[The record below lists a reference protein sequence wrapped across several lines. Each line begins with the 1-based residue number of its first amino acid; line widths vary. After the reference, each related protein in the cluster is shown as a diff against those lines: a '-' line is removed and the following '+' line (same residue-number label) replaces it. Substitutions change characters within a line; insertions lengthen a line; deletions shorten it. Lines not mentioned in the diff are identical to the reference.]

1 MFYRTAR
8 FLDYCPTCP
17 TDSIMQTVPKTPS
30 RKGMM
35 WGIYPFAI
43 DDHHA
48 RRSENHQGKDTKEWS
63 HLRHA
68 SAQAEALCSRMLE
81 SILALRLDKSCL
93 GLSIGD
99 IMMSSMKGR
108 KLPTTCLGDELIG
121 TMTPCHVQ
129 VFGAYHLEVAGW
141 SEFENHQ
148 KKQLKLTTLC
158 MESSYWTICIFWS
171 DITRPKH
178 FRRSNLG

>member
-1 MFYRTAR
+1 
-8 FLDYCPTCP
+8 
-17 TDSIMQTVPKTPS
+17 
-30 RKGMM
+30 M

-48 RRSENHQGKDTKEWS
+48 RRSENLQGKDTKEWS

-93 GLSIGD
+93 GLIGD
-99 IMMSSMKGR
+99 MMSSMKGR
-108 KLPTTCLGDELIG
+108 KLPTCPGDELIG
-121 TMTPCHVQ
+121 TMTSMTPCWLVQ
-129 VFGAYHLEVAGW
+129 VFGAYQHYHLEVAGW

-158 MESSYWTICIFWS
+158 LESSYWTIWFFFGVAWCDQSVFEGQILVKPW
-171 DITRPKH
+171 
-178 FRRSNLG
+178 